1 MSERIE
7 EKSLI
12 LPALYFINEAGKLNT
27 SEIIKKLTDALS
39 PAGED
44 AEILAG
50 RSDTK
55 FSQKVRNLMGSHYS
69 SNGMNELTTKS
80 SDGYFSLTGQG
91 KHLLDDNIES
101 INILLNATFGY
112 DGVKAV
118 SGAIQKT
125 SKNRG
130 EKAFIYD
137 ENTVIEEGSVKTVSA
152 KRKQRSKKLREAAI
166 AKYTEADGTIKCAV
180 CGFDFRKTYGKLG
193 EGYIAIHHEV
203 PIFQMP
209 SEGTTTFI
217 NKAIQNVKP
226 VCPNCHSMIH
236 RNKNKMLS
244 IQELKDIIEKNKD

>member
-12 LPALYFINEAGKLNT
+12 LPALYFISKEGKLNT
-27 SEIIKKLTDALS
+27 SDIIKRLEAALS
-39 PAGED
+39 PTGED
-44 AEILAG
+44 AEILSG

-69 SNGMNELTTKS
+69 SNGMKELTIKS
-80 SDGYFSLTGQG
+80 SDGYFSLTDIG
-91 KHLLDDNIES
+91 KQLLEDNIEN
-101 INILLNATFGY
+101 INLLLNATFGY

-118 SGAIQKT
+118 SKAIQKT
-125 SKNRG
+125 SKNKG

-137 ENTVIEEGSVKTVSA
+137 ENTVIEEGSVKAVSA

-166 AKYTEADGTIKCAV
+166 AKYTEADGSIKCSV

-193 EGYIAIHHEV
+193 EGYIAIHHEEPV
-203 PIFQMP
+203 FQMP

-217 NKAIQNVKP
+217 NEAIKHVKP

-244 IQELKDIIEKNKD
+244 IQELKDIIEKNKA

>member
-12 LPALYFINEAGKLNT
+12 LPALFFINEEGELNT
-27 SEIIKKLTDALS
+27 SEIIKKLEAALS
-39 PAGED
+39 PTGED
-44 AEILAG
+44 AEILSG

-69 SNGMNELTTKS
+69 SNGMKELTTKS
-80 SDGYFSLTGQG
+80 SDGYFSLTDQG
-91 KHLLDDNIES
+91 KQLLDDNIES

-118 SGAIQKT
+118 SRAIQKT
-125 SKNRG
+125 SRNKG

-137 ENTVIEEGSVKTVSA
+137 ENIVIEEGSVKAVSA

-166 AKYTEADGTIKCAV
+166 AKYTEADGSIKCAV
-180 CGFDFRKTYGKLG
+180 CGFDFRKTYGELG

-203 PIFQMP
+203 PVFQMP
-209 SEGTTTFI
+209 SEGTTAFI
-217 NKAIQNVKP
+217 NEAIKHVKP
-226 VCPNCHSMIH
+226 VCLNCHSMIH

-244 IQELKDIIEKNKD
+244 IQELKDIIEMNKG